1 MLIATASYSWEKA
14 VVNEI
19 TETQSY
25 AEIIAIIKTVKQLL
39 WCWRRKLLSA
49 LIHVL
54 ETRPKANM
62 MLDLQA
68 N

>member
-1 MLIATASYSWEKA
+1 MLIGTASYSWEKA

-25 AEIIAIIKTVKQLL
+25 AEIIAIIKTVEQLL

>member
-1 MLIATASYSWEKA
+1 MEKA

-19 TETQSY
+19 TERQSY
-25 AEIIAIIKTVKQLL
+25 AEIIAIVKTVEQLL
-39 WCWRRKLLSA
+39 WCWRRKLRSA
-49 LIHVL
+49 LTHVL

-62 MLDLQA
+62 RLDVQA